1 MFPKSFIGQSKGE
14 MGAGLKNTNQ
24 MWFIVGL
31 KEMIW
36 LSFYEEK
43 TGRADQSK
51 KASILFYSCINQIL
65 CTIPEICLINIRDG
79 A

>member
-43 TGRADQSK
+43 TGRAD
-51 KASILFYSCINQIL
+51 
-65 CTIPEICLINIRDG
+65 
-79 A
+79 